1 MSCLRG
7 FPQPGCGRMEIE
19 QVRGRPRC
27 GVCQSEELLHRF
39 CATDRNMR
47 TTDERFAIVECRS
60 CGICQTFPQLSSE
73 QAKNYYPAVYYPSL
87 ESSEHY
93 YQKTSHQFQAD
104 KIAKLGRFRKSGK
117 LLDVGCGV
125 GYFVLEAVRA
135 HFDAEG
141 LEFSPDAAS
150 VGRELWTL
158 KIQTGDFLR
167 AEYPEASFEIVT
179 LWQVFEHF
187 PNPVETLRKVW
198 QILKPGGLLV
208 VAVPNIASIQAS
220 LFTNRWYHLD
230 VPRHLFH
237 YSPQTLGR
245 LIEREGYQVK
255 AVDYVSQ
262 EHNGAGVLGSV
273 MRLWTPDEL
282 FIHKLIRKTIG
293 RAIGN
298 GLASIESLFKRGGT
312 FTLFAEK
319 K

>member
-1 MSCLRG
+1 
-7 FPQPGCGRMEIE
+7 
-19 QVRGRPRC
+19 
-27 GVCQSEELLHRF
+27 
-39 CATDRNMR
+39 MR